1 MVSVE
6 IRVEGDASGGF
17 REEVTAAHYGVGAA
31 AYGHFYRVGQGHL
44 AAARAVDGDLHRDSG
59 TLPVDED
66 VIESQGGLGIA
77 DLSQAGLEEY
87 SVEESTGLSVNR
99 L

>member
-17 REEVTAAHYGVGAA
+17 GEEVAAAHYGVGAA
-31 AYGHFYRVGQGHL
+31 AYGHLDRVGQGHP
-44 AAARAVDGDLHRDSG
+44 AAARAVDADLHRDSG

-66 VIESQGGLGIA
+66 VIELI
-77 DLSQAGLEEY
+77 
-87 SVEESTGLSVNR
+87 
-99 L
+99 